1 MSNFLTKHA
10 HNCCIDLDDLLQE
23 ARLVFLQHLRKIKDE
38 TDIMLCKYDILGALS
53 ELCRRMALIKIPK
66 YCYGDV
72 IRNIQ
77 RVSYDDAI
85 REYEERFAQEVDLPL
100 DIKAFEETL
109 TEQERIAC
117 RMKQHGYSS
126 REIIPFVGVK
136 GDTQMSRIMKELRG
150 KALVFFAV

>member
-1 MSNFLTKHA
+1 
-10 HNCCIDLDDLLQE
+10 
-23 ARLVFLQHLRKIKDE
+23 
-38 TDIMLCKYDILGALS
+38 
-53 ELCRRMALIKIPK
+53 MALIKIPK

-85 REYEERFAQEVDLPL
+85 REYEERFVQEVDLPL
-100 DIKAFEETL
+100 DIKSFEETL

-117 RMKQHGYSS
+117 RMKQRGYSS
-126 REIIPFVGVK
+126 REIIPLVGVK

>member
-1 MSNFLTKHA
+1 
-10 HNCCIDLDDLLQE
+10 
-23 ARLVFLQHLRKIKDE
+23 
-38 TDIMLCKYDILGALS
+38 MLCKYDILGALS

-117 RMKQHGYSS
+117 RMKQRGYSS
-126 REIIPFVGVK
+126 RERNGSIRAAVRSCLVWICAH
-136 GDTQMSRIMKELRG
+136 THSRRLLRR
-150 KALVFFAV
+150 A